1 MTLNCHLATQNI
13 KYLAVIIAKCVNYVS
28 RLEQM
33 MFGFG
38 YPVTYGEK
46 KETKIPRL
54 RFCTIEWQLAFQE
67 SPLLINH
74 GCH

>member
-1 MTLNCHLATQNI
+1 MTLNCRLATQNI

-54 RFCTIEWQLAFQE
+54 
-67 SPLLINH
+67 
-74 GCH
+74 